1 MEPTR
6 PLSSESF
13 PLTAVPEAGTFVS
26 TLPECPSKTHDD
38 ARVHLQFDVR
48 ERNIRVAL
56 TAASCVFGECL
67 SKISLPGCKK
77 QLRFTLKQNNKNN

>member
-13 PLTAVPEAGTFVS
+13 PLTAVSEAGTFVS
-26 TLPECPSKTHDD
+26 TLPECPSKTH
-38 ARVHLQFDVR
+38 RQFDVR

-67 SKISLPGCKK
+67 SRISLPGCKK